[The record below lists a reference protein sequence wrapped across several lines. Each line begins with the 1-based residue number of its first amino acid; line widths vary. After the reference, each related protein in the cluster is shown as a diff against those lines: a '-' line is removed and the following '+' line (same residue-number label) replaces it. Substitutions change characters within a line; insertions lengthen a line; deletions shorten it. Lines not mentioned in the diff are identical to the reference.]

1 MPIIEWNM
9 SLLLGIPE
17 IDQHHKQIVQ
27 LLNTAYDDFRQGN
40 SLPPTLI
47 EEVISCCSQHFSYEE
62 GLMAECS
69 YPNLLEH
76 KEEHHLFSCRVLELQ
91 KNYHQKANISI
102 ELLWFLCNWVTHHI
116 RETDAELGRF
126 LDIVKIRKRLTRN
139 SR

>member
-1 MPIIEWNM
+1 MPIIEWNV

-17 IDQHHKQIVQ
+17 IDQHHRQMVQ

-40 SLPPTLI
+40 SLPPSLI
-47 EEVISCCSQHFSYEE
+47 EEVISCSSQHFAYEE
-62 GLMAECS
+62 GLMVESS
-69 YPNLLEH
+69 YPKLLEH

-91 KNYHQKANISI
+91 KNYRQTTNISI

-126 LDIVKIRKRLTRN
+126 LDIVKIRKRLSRN